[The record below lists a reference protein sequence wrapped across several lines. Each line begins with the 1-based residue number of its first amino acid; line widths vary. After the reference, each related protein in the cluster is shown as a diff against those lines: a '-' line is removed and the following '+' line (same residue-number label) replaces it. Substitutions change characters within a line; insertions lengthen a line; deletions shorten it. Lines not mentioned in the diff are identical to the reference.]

1 MAESGGQPRAYNP
14 RGADKSYGLWQI
26 NMLGGMGPE
35 RRAQFGLSSNDE
47 LFDPKTNAKAAYQI
61 YKQQGINAW
70 GAYTNGS
77 YKQFLKR
84 GGQVQQRQSGGLVQ
98 MSRAWQHHA
107 DIHDE
112 QWYPTRGRL
121 CLTFHYCSAGRWW
134 RYAYG

>member
-1 MAESGGQPRAYNP
+1 
-14 RGADKSYGLWQI
+14 
-26 NMLGGMGPE
+26 MLGGMGPE

-98 MSRAWQHHA
+98 MSRKLGNIMQTFMMNNGTQLEREAMSDLPPIALQA
-107 DIHDE
+107 GGGDMPMDE
-112 QWYPTRGRL
+112 V
-121 CLTFHYCSAGRWW
+121 
-134 RYAYG
+134 